1 MDPRVDAS
9 SIRAVRRD
17 HCDCIVPKT
26 AKRSGATWVI
36 CRHLW
41 CWLFLTNVLFAPH
54 LKIISCCN
62 TIAQANAELLGI
74 IEDQSAK
81 FQHNY
86 KWKTF
91 FQRGPS
97 YKFLAPSISLLQF
110 CGATPPPP
118 VAGEPSRRW
127 WGDYKGMGKVRVCD
141 TPPWHT
147 SLFQNRHGQIYYCP
161 KSIRRNVLTAG
172 ALPEDDSLLSR
183 MAPSWQPIY
192 ETASAG
198 ILGRPQDDSTLQLLR
213 HQNAPGQPPPRPRC
227 PPFVL
232 DHSPPTTSPKAS
244 VQYGRMSAL
253 NPPNGAVSTL
263 VVACR
268 Q

>member
-9 SIRAVRRD
+9 SIRTVRHD

-62 TIAQANAELLGI
+62 TIAQANAKLLGI

-97 YKFLAPSISLLQF
+97 YKFLAPSISLLLKDKSNEWGGVIQSRILVSHF
-110 CGATPPPP
+110 HHSTVHYGNLVSRCVSVIGA
-118 VAGEPSRRW
+118 
-127 WGDYKGMGKVRVCD
+127 
-141 TPPWHT
+141 
-147 SLFQNRHGQIYYCP
+147 
-161 KSIRRNVLTAG
+161 SISNIPMRL
-172 ALPEDDSLLSR
+172 E
-183 MAPSWQPIY
+183 I
-192 ETASAG
+192 
-198 ILGRPQDDSTLQLLR
+198 
-213 HQNAPGQPPPRPRC
+213 
-227 PPFVL
+227 
-232 DHSPPTTSPKAS
+232 
-244 VQYGRMSAL
+244 
-253 NPPNGAVSTL
+253 
-263 VVACR
+263 
-268 Q
+268 